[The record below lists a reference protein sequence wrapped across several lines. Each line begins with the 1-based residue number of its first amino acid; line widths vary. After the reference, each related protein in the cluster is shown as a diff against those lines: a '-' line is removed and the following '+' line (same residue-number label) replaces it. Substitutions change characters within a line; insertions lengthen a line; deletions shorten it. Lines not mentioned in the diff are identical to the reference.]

1 MPPRGITRSVTLQPY
16 EASRDNRDRLRNPWG
31 FLPQKPFPIA
41 NSSTGCT
48 PLAFGER
55 RFTRG
60 YIPLP
65 HPGQTRKDRKERGHF
80 MRLNGYLF
88 AEENPGLIASIL
100 HERMEPSLHL

>member
-1 MPPRGITRSVTLQPY
+1 MGRRNVATGG
-16 EASRDNRDRLRNPWG
+16 AKRNPWG
-31 FLPQKPFPIA
+31 FLHPKPFPFA

-60 YIPLP
+60 YSPLP
-65 HPGQTRKDRKERGHF
+65 HPGQTRKERGHF

-88 AEENPGLIASIL
+88 VDENPGLTASIM

>member
-1 MPPRGITRSVTLQPY
+1 MG
-16 EASRDNRDRLRNPWG
+16 EAKRNPWG
-31 FLPQKPFPIA
+31 FLPQKPFPLA

-48 PLAFGER
+48 PLALGER

-80 MRLNGYLF
+80 MRLNGYPVS
-88 AEENPGLIASIL
+88 NRVYTSTGVT
-100 HERMEPSLHL
+100 

>member
-1 MPPRGITRSVTLQPY
+1 MGK
-16 EASRDNRDRLRNPWG
+16 AKRNPWG
-31 FLPQKPFPIA
+31 FLPLKPFPLA

-65 HPGQTRKDRKERGHF
+65 HPGQTRKDRKRPLHETERLRPTDEEIPAQRNATECRYG
-80 MRLNGYLF
+80 MLF
-88 AEENPGLIASIL
+88 ALNYGQEAVLFGFMSTSRSES
-100 HERMEPSLHL
+100 